1 MFDLHLLVCV
11 KVWNETQ
18 ADPWETMQPLMSPGG
33 LGVTVCLTQ
42 SIGGSC
48 NRERERERVEFKMKQ
63 CFYDSLSSPRGEIYR
78 HLAFYDL
85 VIER

>member
-33 LGVTVCLTQ
+33 LGVTVFDTEHWGFL
-42 SIGGSC
+42 
-48 NRERERERVEFKMKQ
+48 
-63 CFYDSLSSPRGEIYR
+63 
-78 HLAFYDL
+78 
-85 VIER
+85 